1 MGRTVTVASR
11 SLMTAPRC
19 MVAAPPHPLPN
30 DSASSLTPAQ
40 TLALTLT
47 PTVTLTLTLTELAL

>member
-1 MGRTVTVASR
+1 
-11 SLMTAPRC
+11 MTAPRC

-30 DSASSLTPAQ
+30 DSASSLTPAR